1 MSSRFNSL
9 SRSTD
14 TLPSIKKL
22 SPLRLAS
29 CKIISNNP
37 SPTPTKIIGSM
48 VKSESVNISQISSAR
63 TPVENKVTLDSISYL
78 PLKFQYKGYGKS
90 LTPVRVRVESR
101 RKLRPATPY
110 MIFEDQEMPADLALM
125 NNLRKSL
132 IHHLEKDITTQLDS
146 DALYEIRR
154 GYDVSNSQALSDI
167 SNLYI
172 RTSGTDAQEQTRA
185 SFPQSTS

>member
-1 MSSRFNSL
+1 
-9 SRSTD
+9 
-14 TLPSIKKL
+14 
-22 SPLRLAS
+22 
-29 CKIISNNP
+29 
-37 SPTPTKIIGSM
+37 M

>member
-1 MSSRFNSL
+1 MSSRLNPL

-14 TLPSIKKL
+14 TLQSLKKL

-29 CKIISNNP
+29 CKIISSHA
-37 SPTPTKIIGSM
+37 SPTKSMRSII
-48 VKSESVNISQISSAR
+48 KSESVNISHISSAR
-63 TPVENKVTLDSISYL
+63 TPVENKLTLDSISCQ

-90 LTPVRVRVESR
+90 LTPIRVRVESR
-101 RKLRPATPY
+101 RKLRPGTPY
-110 MIFEDQEMPADLALM
+110 MIFENQAMPADLALM

-132 IHHLEKDITTQLDS
+132 IYHVKKDITTPLDS

-167 SNLYI
+167 SNIYT
-172 RTSGTDAQEQTRA
+172 RTSGAKPQEQTRA
-185 SFPQSTS
+185 SFAQSPS